1 VLGSGVAG
9 GRVLTAPGARTP
21 PFGRRTCILTAT
33 RPIGR
38 LAARPCSLAA
48 LTGSA
53 DLDALRGAR
62 LLFDAEIAAGTVSA
76 DAVASS
82 PALDAVRPRPV
93 PSAMGRIAQDV
104 RRKLGRYDHAKA
116 VDGPLVAARRA
127 LLGNR
132 AAAPP
137 RFLVRVDEFPHYK
150 AWDEPERFGSAGFAR
165 FHEIL
170 QAAGVPYLVAVLP
183 RVSRAPLDPRGAE
196 SRALTDEEA
205 GLLGQAAGSAGVA
218 VALHGR
224 DHRTRF
230 SDPRRHSELCGLDPA
245 ATAALLDDG
254 LAELDRHGV
263 YPDVFV
269 APYNRFDA
277 GQWAALAQRF
287 VVVGGGPESI
297 RRIGF
302 QRAPVWREGAVY
314 LPSYAPYYG
323 RARDVLPA
331 AERAI
336 AAQTGL
342 WTPLVLHWGWEADA
356 GWRELEALCA
366 RIAPYA
372 AEWTAFR
379 DAVERS
385 R

>member
-1 VLGSGVAG
+1 MT
-9 GRVLTAPGARTP
+9 RV
-21 PFGRRTCILTAT
+21 
-33 RPIGR
+33 R
-38 LAARPCSLAA
+38 LAARFCSLAA
-48 LTGSA
+48 VSA
-53 DLDALRGAR
+53 APDLDAARTAR
-62 LLFDAEIAAGTVSA
+62 LLFDAEIAAGLVRA
-76 DAVASS
+76 GDVAV
-82 PALDAVRPRPV
+82 PAVLDAVRARPV

-116 VDGPLVAARRA
+116 VDEPLTAARRTV
-127 LLGNR
+127 LGDQ

-150 AWDEPERFGSAGFAR
+150 AWDEPERFGSGGFER

-183 RVSRAPLDPRGAE
+183 RVSRAPLDPRGTE
-196 SRALTDEEA
+196 SRPLTDAEA
-205 GLLGQAAGSAGVA
+205 AVLRHVAGSAGVA

-230 SDPRRHSELCGLDPA
+230 SDPRRHSELCGLDSRE
-245 ATAALLDDG
+245 TAALLDDG

-269 APYNRFDA
+269 APYNRFEA
-277 GQWAALAQRF
+277 AQWDALAQRF
-287 VVVGGGPESI
+287 SVVGGGPESI
-297 RRIGF
+297 RRLGF
-302 QRAPVWREGAVY
+302 QRAPLWREGAVY
-314 LPSYAPYYG
+314 LPAYAPYYG
-323 RARDVLPA
+323 HAREVLA
-331 AERAI
+331 AAKRAI
-336 AAQTGL
+336 ERQTGL

-356 GWRELEALCA
+356 GWEELEALCA
-366 RIAPYA
+366 AIAPYA
-372 AEWTAFR
+372 AEWTGFR

>member
-1 VLGSGVAG
+1 VSV
-9 GRVLTAPGARTP
+9 T
-21 PFGRRTCILTAT
+21 
-33 RPIGR
+33 
-38 LAARPCSLAA
+38 
-48 LTGSA
+48 A
-53 DLDALRGAR
+53 DLDAARGAR
-62 LLFDAEIAAGTVSA
+62 LLFDAEIAGGTVDA
-76 DAVASS
+76 DAVAI
-82 PALDAVRPRPV
+82 PAVLDAVRARPL
-93 PSAMGRIAQDV
+93 PSAIGRLTQDV
-104 RRKLGRYDHAKA
+104 RRKLGRYDHERA
-116 VDGPLVAARRA
+116 VDGPLREARRA
-127 LLGNR
+127 VLGEQ

-150 AWDEPERFGSAGFAR
+150 AWDEPELFGSTGFER

-170 QAAGVPYLVAVLP
+170 QTAGVPYLVAALP
-183 RVSRAPLDPRGAE
+183 RVSRAPLDPQAAE

-205 GLLGQAAGSAGVA
+205 ALLRRAAGSAGVA
-218 VALHGR
+218 IALHGR

-230 SDPRRHSELCGLDPA
+230 ADPRRHSELCGLDEA
-245 ATAALLDDG
+245 ATAVLLDDA

-277 GQWAALAQRF
+277 SQWAALAQRF
-287 VVVGGGPESI
+287 AIIGGGPESI
-297 RRIGF
+297 RQIGF

-314 LPSYAPYYG
+314 LPSYAPCYG
-323 RARDVLPA
+323 RAREVLPA

-336 AAQTGL
+336 ARQTGL
-342 WTPLVLHWGWEADA
+342 WTPLVLHWGWEAEA
-356 GWRELEALCA
+356 GWRELEQLCA

-372 AEWTAFR
+372 ADWAAFR

>member
-1 VLGSGVAG
+1 MRS
-9 GRVLTAPGARTP
+9 P
-21 PFGRRTCILTAT
+21 
-33 RPIGR
+33 
-38 LAARPCSLAA
+38 
-48 LTGSA
+48 

-62 LLFDAEIAAGTVSA
+62 LLFDAEIASGVVSA
-76 DAVASS
+76 DDVAIPAV
-82 PALDAVRPRPV
+82 LDAVRARPV
-93 PSAMGRIAQDV
+93 PSAMGRVALDV

-116 VDGPLVAARRA
+116 VDAPLTAARHAVLGERA
-127 LLGNR
+127 V
-132 AAAPP
+132 APP
-137 RFLVRVDEFPHYK
+137 RFLVRVDELPHYK
-150 AWDEPERFGSAGFAR
+150 AWDEPERFGPAGFER

-183 RVSRAPLDPRGAE
+183 RVSRAPLDPRGTE
-196 SRALTDEEA
+196 SRGLTEA
-205 GLLGQAAGSAGVA
+205 EAAVLRRVAGSAGVA

-230 SDPRRHSELCGLDPA
+230 ADPRRHSELCGLDPA
-245 ATAALLDDG
+245 ATATLLDDG

-277 GQWAALAQRF
+277 AQWTALAQRF

-323 RARDVLPA
+323 HAREVLPA

-336 AAQTGL
+336 ERQTGL

-372 AEWTAFR
+372 ADWTDFR

>member
-1 VLGSGVAG
+1 M
-9 GRVLTAPGARTP
+9 RAP
-21 PFGRRTCILTAT
+21 
-33 RPIGR
+33 
-38 LAARPCSLAA
+38 
-48 LTGSA
+48 
-53 DLDALRGAR
+53 DLDAVRGAR
-62 LLFDAEIAAGTVSA
+62 LLFDAEISAGVV
-76 DAVASS
+76 DAGAVET
-82 PALDAVRPRPV
+82 PAVLDAVRARPV
-93 PSAMGRIAQDV
+93 PAKPLRWAQDV
-104 RRKLGRYDHAKA
+104 RRKLGRLDHERA
-116 VDGPLVAARRA
+116 VDQPLTAARRA
-127 LLGNR
+127 VLGAR

-137 RFLVRVDEFPHYK
+137 RFLVRVDELPHYK
-150 AWDEPERFGSAGFAR
+150 AWDEPERFGAAGFER
-165 FHEIL
+165 FHELL
-170 QAAGVPYLVAVLP
+170 QTAGVPYLVAVLP
-183 RVSRAPLDPRGAE
+183 RVSRAPLDPHGTE

-205 GLLGQAAGSAGVA
+205 ALLRRVAGSAGVA

-230 SDPRRHSELCGLDPA
+230 ADPRRHSELCGLDA
-245 ATAALLDDG
+245 RQTAALLDDG

-277 GQWAALAQRF
+277 GQWTALAQRF
-287 VVVGGGPESI
+287 AIVGGGPESI

-302 QRAPVWREGAVY
+302 QRAPVWREEAVY

-323 RARDVLPA
+323 HARDVLPA
-331 AERAI
+331 VERAI
-336 AAQTGL
+336 EAQTGL

-366 RIAPYA
+366 RIAPYT

>member
-1 VLGSGVAG
+1 LS
-9 GRVLTAPGARTP
+9 AP
-21 PFGRRTCILTAT
+21 
-33 RPIGR
+33 
-38 LAARPCSLAA
+38 
-48 LTGSA
+48 SA
-53 DLDALRGAR
+53 DTDAVRGAR
-62 LLFDAEIAAGTVSA
+62 LLFDAEIVAGTVDA
-76 DAVASS
+76 GAVATR
-82 PALDAVRPRPV
+82 PVLDAVRPRPV
-93 PSAMGRIAQDV
+93 PSAPLRWTQDV
-104 RRKLGRYDHAKA
+104 RRKLGRYDHARA
-116 VDGPLVAARRA
+116 VDAALVAARRA
-127 LLGNR
+127 VLGER

-150 AWDEPERFGSAGFAR
+150 AWDEPERFGSDGFRR
-165 FHEIL
+165 FHELL
-170 QAAGVPYLVAVLP
+170 QAAGVPYLVAALP
-183 RVSRAPLDPRGAE
+183 RVSRAPLDPRGTE

-205 GLLGQAAGSAGVA
+205 SVLRHAAGSAGVA
-218 VALHGR
+218 MALHGR

-230 SDPRRHSELCGLDPA
+230 ADPRRHSELCGLDAA
-245 ATAALLDDG
+245 ATAALLDEG

-277 GQWAALAQRF
+277 AQWAALAQRF
-287 VVVGGGPESI
+287 AIVGGGPESI

-302 QRAPVWREGAVY
+302 QRAPVWRDGAVY
-314 LPSYAPYYG
+314 LPAYAPYYG
-323 RARDVLPA
+323 HAREVLPA

-336 AAQTGL
+336 ERQTGL

-372 AEWTAFR
+372 ADWTDFR